1 MSYFAVIREAGPTW
15 TDGKGITEQPG
26 VSDHAAFM
34 NTLADEGFV
43 VVAGPL
49 AGSEHGRLRVLLIT
63 NADSEAEIHRRLA
76 DDPWAATGQLRTV
89 SIEPWKILVGAERLS
104 SPQDAQPTV
113 ASRDHVIGSRS
124 SEV

>member
-1 MSYFAVIREAGPTW
+1 VSLFAVIREAGPAW
-15 TDGKGITEQPG
+15 QGGGIVQQPSLTE
-26 VSDHAAFM
+26 HAAFM
-34 NTLADEGFV
+34 NTLADECLVLFG
-43 VVAGPL
+43 GPL
-49 AGSEHGRLRVLLIT
+49 AGTEQGHVRVLLIFD
-63 NADSEAEIHRRLA
+63 AESEAAIHHRLA